1 VALLLAEVITAGK
14 FAIADKRAAELRLT
28 TVKFFGELAAEAFLL
43 RWDLTCVA
51 GSLVAGLLAP
61 METTVEHAATSLLAT
76 VLSAL
81 GYLAG
86 HKFSL
91 LLAVALH

>member
-1 VALLLAEVITAGK
+1 MAFLLAEVITAGK
-14 FAIADKRAAELRLT
+14 FAIADMRTAELWLT
-28 TVKFFGELAAEAFLL
+28 AVKFFGELAAEAFLL

-61 METTVEHAATSLLAT
+61 MDTTVEHAATSLLTT

-81 GYLAG
+81 GNLAG
-86 HKFSL
+86 YKFSL
-91 LLAVALH
+91 LFAVALH